1 MTHPF
6 MPKCA
11 MLNGI
16 QISATSIADPAR
28 FICKDILKQ
37 SSLWLV
43 VEIRCRFTRQLVV
56 AGVFW
61 GDRPATGRW
70 QNKGTKSTFVQSGT
84 FTEQIHP

>member
-37 SSLWLV
+37 SSSNG
-43 VEIRCRFTRQLVV
+43 TMK
-56 AGVFW
+56 
-61 GDRPATGRW
+61 
-70 QNKGTKSTFVQSGT
+70 NKGADCAFVHLKA
-84 FTEQIHP
+84 FTEQTHP